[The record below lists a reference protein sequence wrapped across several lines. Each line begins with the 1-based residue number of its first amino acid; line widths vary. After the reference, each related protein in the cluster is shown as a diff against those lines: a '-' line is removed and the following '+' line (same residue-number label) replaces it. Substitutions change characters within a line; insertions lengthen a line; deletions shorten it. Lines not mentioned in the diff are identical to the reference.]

1 MDTQRFRLWECKE
14 AQKTKTKLKASL
26 AALLICTFAAATYA
40 AVLNTVTVN
49 NTANV
54 KATGM
59 GVFTDAACIQPLLNI
74 AWGDILRGTTKTFNF
89 WVRSESGNP
98 DIIYV
103 TWNTTGLPLGFNL
116 SATTNGIPWDPAPG
130 YRFLN
135 SMQII
140 ECQFTLTIASDTAV
154 QAYNWYTNFYGSSTP
169 P

>member
-1 MDTQRFRLWECKE
+1 M
-14 AQKTKTKLKASL
+14 
-26 AALLICTFAAATYA
+26 ICTFAAATYA

-59 GVFTDAACIQPLLNI
+59 GVFIDAACTQPLLNI
-74 AWGDILRGTTKTFNF
+74 AWGDILRGTSKTFNF

-98 DIIYV
+98 DNIYV

-116 SATTNGIPWDPAPG
+116 SATTNGIIPWDPAPN
-130 YRFLN
+130 YRSLYP
-135 SMQII
+135 MQIM
-140 ECQFTLTIASDTAV
+140 ECQFTLSIARDTAV
-154 QAYNWYTNFYGSSTP
+154 QAYNWYTSFSGSTTP

>member
-1 MDTQRFRLWECKE
+1 LDTQRFRLWECKE

-98 DIIYV
+98 DIIYI
-103 TWNTTGLPLGFNL
+103 TWNTTGLPAGFNL
-116 SATTNGIPWDPAPG
+116 TCTVNSNPWDPTPG
-130 YRFLN
+130 YLTIAVGQVFAC
-135 SMQII
+135 
-140 ECQFTLTIASDTAV
+140 EFTLTIQNDAAC
-154 QAYNWYTNFYGSSTP
+154 QPYNWYTHFYGSTTP